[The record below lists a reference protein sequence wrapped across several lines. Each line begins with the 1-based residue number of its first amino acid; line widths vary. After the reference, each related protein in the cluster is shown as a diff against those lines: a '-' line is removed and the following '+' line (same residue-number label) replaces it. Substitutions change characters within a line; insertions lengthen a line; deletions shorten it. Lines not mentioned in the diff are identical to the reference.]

1 MELAM
6 ITMQQVAILFL
17 VLLVGYVS
25 VRGKL
30 LKMESKKAFSELLMN
45 VVVPAMIVDSYMVE
59 FDASVFSNLLRTFAL
74 GTVTHVVAVAVTL
87 IVTRK
92 KKGSDA
98 RIFKFACMLS
108 NAGYMGF
115 PLIRALYGAEG
126 LLYASAFVTIFTITL
141 WTVGYALVSGEMDK
155 KRMIKS
161 ICTQPAI
168 IAIVIGLTIYIGQ
181 IPVPEL
187 ISKPINLVGSMNT
200 PLSMMITGM
209 MIAGSDVKRMLSD
222 KRQLQIV
229 LIRMLLIPAVSFAAL
244 KLIGLQGMVVNIVL
258 LLEACPTAAVTS
270 VVAVQF
276 GHDEE
281 LAAGAVVI
289 TTFLSIFTLP
299 MWAMMLSLFM

>member
-6 ITMQQVAILFL
+6 ITMQQVTILFL
-17 VLLVGYVS
+17 VLLVGYVG

-45 VVVPAMIVDSYMVE
+45 IVVPAMVVDSYMSE
-59 FDASVFSNLLRTFAL
+59 FDPSVFSNLLLTFAL
-74 GTVTHVVAVAVTL
+74 GIMTHVIAIVVTL
-87 IVTRK
+87 VVTRK
-92 KKGSDA
+92 KTGADA
-98 RIFKFACMLS
+98 QIFKFACILS

-141 WTVGYALVSGEMDK
+141 WTVGYALVSGEVDK
-155 KRMIKS
+155 KRVVKS

-168 IAIVIGLTIYIGQ
+168 IAVVVGLTIYIGQ

-187 ISKPINLVGSMNT
+187 IAKPINLVGSMNT
-200 PLSMMITGM
+200 PLSMLITGM
-209 MIAGSDVKRMLSD
+209 LIAGSDVKRMISD
-222 KRQLQIV
+222 KRQFQIV
-229 LIRMLLIPAVSFAAL
+229 FIRMLLIPAVSFLAL
-244 KLIGLQGMVVNIVL
+244 KLIGLQNMVVNVVL

-270 VVAVQF
+270 VMAVQF

>member
-1 MELAM
+1 MDLAI
-6 ITMQQVAILFL
+6 ITMQQVMILFFI
-17 VLLVGYVS
+17 LLTGYAS

-45 VVVPAMIVDSYMVE
+45 VVVPAMVLDSYMVE
-59 FDASVFSNLLRTFAL
+59 FEESVFSNLLLTFAL
-74 GTVTHVVAVAVTL
+74 GALLHTVAVVVTF

-92 KKGSDA
+92 KKGADA
-98 RIFKFACMLS
+98 AIFKFACILS

-115 PLIRALYGAEG
+115 PLIRALYGEEG
-126 LLYASAFVTIFTITL
+126 LLYASAFVTIFTIYL
-141 WTVGYALVSGEMDK
+141 WTVGYGLVSGEVDK
-155 KRMIKS
+155 KRMIRS
-161 ICTQPAI
+161 ICTQPSM
-168 IAIVIGLTIYIGQ
+168 IAIVLGLTIYIGR
-181 IPVPEL
+181 IPIPEL
-187 ISKPINLVGSMNT
+187 IAKPFDLVGSMNT

-209 MIAGSDVKRMLSD
+209 MIAGSDVKRMISD
-222 KRQLQIV
+222 RRQLQVV
-229 LIRMLLIPAVSFAAL
+229 LIRMFLIPAVSFLVL
-244 KLIGLQGMVVNIVL
+244 KCVGLQSMVINVVL

-270 VVAVQF
+270 VMAVQF